1 MAKRPKVEYWRN
13 EKKMEGTVKFFNR
26 QKGFGFI
33 SGNDGKDYFV
43 HFTALPQGV
52 TLRDNDRVSFE
63 PAEGERG
70 LKAESVQLLEK
81 ASERD
86 GSSGERPPRR
96 SAPADED
103 SEAAEE
109 EEMDEEPA
117 EEE

>member
-1 MAKRPKVEYWRN
+1 
-13 EKKMEGTVKFFNR
+13 MEGTVKFFNR

-70 LKAESVQLLEK
+70 LKAENVQLLQK
-81 ASERD
+81 ASERED
-86 GSSGERPPRR
+86 HSGERPQRR
-96 SAPADED
+96 SAPAEED
-103 SEAAEE
+103 SETAEE
-109 EEMDEEPA
+109 ETDEEPA